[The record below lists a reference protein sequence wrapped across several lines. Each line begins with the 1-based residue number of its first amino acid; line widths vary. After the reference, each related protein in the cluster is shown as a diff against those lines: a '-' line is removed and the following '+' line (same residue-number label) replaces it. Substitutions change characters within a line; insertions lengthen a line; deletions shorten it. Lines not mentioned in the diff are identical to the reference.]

1 MERILHYFPNL
12 SEKQISQFSQLG
24 DLYAEWNQKINV
36 ISRKD
41 IDNLY
46 IHHVL
51 HSLAIAKFMK
61 FNPEAEVMDLG
72 TGGGF
77 PGIPLAIIFPATKF
91 TLIDGTRKKITVVKE
106 VAEAI
111 GLENVKAIQ
120 MRAEEHKHK
129 YDFVI
134 TRAVAKLNM
143 LVEWS
148 FKLIKKTDRH
158 IMPNGI
164 IALKGG
170 NLKEEILEL
179 PQGNY
184 TEVVP
189 LETFFDEAFF
199 DTKFLIYVQ
208 GE

>member
-1 MERILHYFPNL
+1 MERILHYFPDL
-12 SEKQISQFSQLG
+12 SEKQIEQFSQLG
-24 DLYAEWNQKINV
+24 ELYADWNQKINV

-41 IDNLY
+41 IHNLY
-46 IHHVL
+46 VHHVL

-61 FNPEAEVMDLG
+61 FNPEAEIMDLG

-77 PGIPLAIIFPATKF
+77 PGIPLAILFPESRF

-106 VAEAI
+106 IVQAI
-111 GLENVKAIQ
+111 GLENVKALQ

-134 TRAVAKLNM
+134 TRAVAKLNL

-148 FKLIKKTDRH
+148 FKLMKKTDRH

-170 NLKEEILEL
+170 NLKDEILEL

-184 TEVVP
+184 TEVIP
-189 LETFFDEAFF
+189 LETFFEEAFF

-208 GE
+208 GL

>member
-1 MERILHYFPNL
+1 
-12 SEKQISQFSQLG
+12 
-24 DLYAEWNQKINV
+24 
-36 ISRKD
+36 
-41 IDNLY
+41 
-46 IHHVL
+46 
-51 HSLAIAKFMK
+51 MK
-61 FNPEAEVMDLG
+61 FNPEAEIMDLG

-77 PGIPLAIIFPATKF
+77 PGIPLAILFPESRF

-106 VAEAI
+106 IVQAI
-111 GLENVKAIQ
+111 GLENVKALQ

-134 TRAVAKLNM
+134 TRAVAKLNL

-148 FKLIKKTDRH
+148 FKLMKKTDRH

-170 NLKEEILEL
+170 NLKDEILEL

-184 TEVVP
+184 TEVIP
-189 LETFFDEAFF
+189 LETFFEEAFF

-208 GE
+208 GL